1 MRILMSLLI
10 GLALVLCGCPEKKV
24 QKEDPKLVEP
34 TDVKAADVKSDEV
47 KKEEPK
53 KEEVKAIVPEEVKK
67 P

>member
-10 GLALVLCGCPEKKV
+10 GLSLVLCGCPEKKV
-24 QKEDPKLVEP
+24 QKEDAKVEEPK
-34 TDVKAADVKSDEV
+34 DIKAGEIKIDAV

-53 KEEVKAIVPEEVKK
+53 KEEAKAVVPEEAKK